1 MQSGRR
7 PNARQLADLCEVSR
21 RTIFRDLDAIEVA
34 GISVEYDAAR
44 LGYRMGGSNPLPT
57 TGLSERE
64 IHSLLLLT
72 NQARADDALGLVPDA
87 EAGVMKL
94 IQGLTAV
101 ARKHAE
107 AVLIATAGP
116 VATVRRSQTRLDIRD
131 RILEA
136 LALRVQVRLTLR
148 EPGLSTSE
156 STCVA
161 PYSLYHGRSGWD
173 LIGRS
178 TIHRR
183 IRRFPIGSIEEVVLI
198 GETAEV
204 PPRFDAERWM
214 ERNWSGEPGPESH
227 EVRLRFSESLA
238 PTIRNGTWHA
248 SQRLE
253 SLPDG
258 RIDLFLTID
267 RPGDLAG
274 WILGHG
280 DGVEV
285 ISPELLRQTVGN
297 LARSIAGKYAEA
309 RPAIVSDV
317 GPGSGQS
324 QCLFQLGPEADFT
337 GVGG

>member
-21 RTIFRDLDAIEVA
+21 RTIFRDLDAIEAA

-64 IHSLLLLT
+64 IVSLLLLT
-72 NQARADDALGLVPDA
+72 NQARANDALGLVPDA

-94 IQGLTAV
+94 IQGLTPE
-101 ARKHAE
+101 ARKHPE
-107 AVLIATAGP
+107 AVLIAAIGP

-136 LALRVQVRLTLR
+136 LSLKVQVRLTLR
-148 EPGLSTSE
+148 EPGLLTSE
-156 STCVA
+156 STRVA

-183 IRRFPIGSIEEVVLI
+183 ICRFPIGSIEEVALV
-198 GETAEV
+198 GERAEI
-204 PPRFDAERWM
+204 PPRFDTERWLQ
-214 ERNWSGEPGPESH
+214 RNWSGEPGPESH

-258 RIDLFLTID
+258 RIDLLLTID

-285 ISPELLRQTVGN
+285 VSPDELRQVVKN
-297 LARSIAGKYAEA
+297 LALAITAKYAEPRA
-309 RPAIVSDV
+309 AIESDI
-317 GPGSGQS
+317 GPG
-324 QCLFQLGPEADFT
+324 
-337 GVGG
+337 